1 MAVNATVDQFRAAFA
16 GLNKLERIGLAQLAR
31 RMASGASGYTS
42 GEDLLSEAVVRTL
55 SGRRHWPLDVP
66 VETFIANAMRSIV
79 FAARDSK
86 EMSARDFS
94 FDLDERLSP
103 SPDAWQHGP
112 PTPEEICLR
121 RERRDLGL
129 AAIDFAREAL
139 RQDTEAL
146 NVLEGLAADM
156 SAEETR
162 AQLGIDLQTYKAARE
177 RVRYRLKDWNE
188 GKPQ

>member
-42 GEDLLSEAVVRTL
+42 GEDLLSEAVVR
-55 SGRRHWPLDVP
+55 
-66 VETFIANAMRSIV
+66 TFIANAMRSIV